1 MSLGELLFCLDFAAK
16 KHKDQRR
23 SDPEETPYI
32 NHPIGVAH
40 SLSHEGKVE
49 DINVLKAAILH
60 DTVEDTDTTIAEV
73 EQVFGKVVAGIVAE
87 VTDDKDLPKA
97 ERKRLQVVNAPKKSR
112 EAKLVKLSD
121 KLYNL
126 RDLDRVTPKGWTKE
140 RIHEYFLWAA
150 QVIKGCRGTNEHLE
164 KLLDDLFRKHG
175 VETEVLE

>member
-73 EQVFGKVVAGIVAE
+73 EQVLILRFGQFVHA
-87 VTDDKDLPKA
+87 DLLVRSVLHSDSDNRCS
-97 ERKRLQVVNAPKKSR
+97 ERWWLVSSR
-112 EAKLVKLSD
+112 K
-121 KLYNL
+121 
-126 RDLDRVTPKGWTKE
+126 
-140 RIHEYFLWAA
+140 
-150 QVIKGCRGTNEHLE
+150 
-164 KLLDDLFRKHG
+164 
-175 VETEVLE
+175 